1 MQDRTTTPLFPAR
14 PARGRLAVISRALKH
29 RNYRLFFLGQ
39 SLSLIGTWMQR
50 VALSWLVYRLT
61 DSALLLGIVGFAGQ
75 VPAFLVAPLA
85 GVLSDRG
92 NRRRML
98 VATQVLSMLQALL
111 LAVLVLGGWIQI
123 WQIIALSMMLG
134 AINGFDM
141 PVRQA
146 FLVEMVDE
154 RQDLGNAIA
163 LNSTMFN
170 GARLAGPTVAGLLIA
185 LAGEGVCFLLNAVSY
200 LAVIGSLLAMRLRP
214 RGAGLERRGKAD
226 MAQGLRE
233 AWRYVTGFQPIR
245 AILVLLMVFNFVAMP
260 YTVLLPV
267 FARDILGGGPDTL
280 GFLMAGA
287 GVGALG
293 GALYLASRRTVL
305 GMGRLI
311 TLSAGVFCLAL
322 CAFTLSRWTWL
333 SLLLMVPVGFGQM
346 IQMAGSNTLLQ
357 TLVEDDMRGR
367 VMSFHTMAFMGSF
380 PLGSL
385 LLGWLADHWSAPWAV
400 TGGALA
406 YLACALLALPRL
418 PELRRQAH
426 LVYAR
431 RGIIDEAPGL
441 S

>member
-1 MQDRTTTPLFPAR
+1 MKDSAPTDPAPAR

-214 RGAGLERRGKAD
+214 RSERLERRGKAD

-287 GVGALG
+287 GVGALS

-400 TGGALA
+400 AGGALA

-431 RGIIDEAPGL
+431 RGIIEEAPGL